1 MSTSET
7 VVNPSPSATVSS
19 RARYVD
25 PRLIL
30 AVCGLAIFTD
40 VVGSGIVI
48 PAIPEFATLFG
59 ASEAG
64 MGYAFSMFGLA
75 FLVSVLPL
83 GVLVDRTGRI
93 DLIVGAGM
101 ALVACAA
108 VSFALASSIWVF
120 SLGQA
125 FHGVGSAATWV
136 AAQPLAAR
144 LAAQGKRQGLWL
156 SAITISMGLGLAA
169 GPLIGAIGG
178 LRTPFLLYLALAV
191 GAAVLAVV
199 ALRGQVAGE
208 RFVGLRYRVVLANPR
223 IAAACLA
230 ILVLY
235 FGIGALEVLFPLH
248 MSVHGFEKSGI
259 GILFFWLAIFLV
271 GSQVL
276 AGRWI
281 DRIGPVAP
289 TVASFVVIAAML
301 PLAVFGAS
309 FKAWIPIFM
318 VLGVATGIPVS
329 ATMILIA
336 NSSRAGERGVAYAL
350 WNFSFSVGYL
360 IGPALGGTLA
370 EVARG
375 WSGAGGLRL
384 PFFVLAGVTLA
395 AAPVFARLARR
406 GRP

>member
-7 VVNPSPSATVSS
+7 VVNPSPSATGAS
-19 RARYVD
+19 RSRPTD

-40 VVGSGIVI
+40 VVGSGIII

-64 MGYAFSMFGLA
+64 MGYAFSMFAFA

-83 GVLVDRTGRI
+83 GALVDRTGRV

-101 ALVACAA
+101 VLVACAA
-108 VSFALASSIWVF
+108 VSFTLASSIWVF

-144 LAAQGKRQGLWL
+144 LAARGRKQGLWL
-156 SAITISMGLGLAA
+156 SVITITMGLGLAV

-178 LRTPFLLYLALAV
+178 LRTPFLLYLALAC
-191 GAAVLAVV
+191 GATVLAV
-199 ALRGQVAGE
+199 ATLRGQDAGE
-208 RFVGLRYRVVLANPR
+208 RFVGLRYRAVLRNPR

-235 FGIGALEVLFPLH
+235 FGIGVLEVLFPLH
-248 MSVHGFEKSGI
+248 MSAHGFEKSGI
-259 GILFFWLAIFLV
+259 GVLFFWLAIFLV
-271 GSQVL
+271 GSQLL
-276 AGRWI
+276 AGRWM

-289 TVASFVVIAAML
+289 TVVSLVVIAAML
-301 PLAVFGAS
+301 PLSVFGTS
-309 FKAWIPIFM
+309 FKAWIPVFM
-318 VLGVATGIPVS
+318 ILGVATGIPVS
-329 ATMILIA
+329 ATMMLIA

-350 WNFSFSVGYL
+350 WNFSFSIGYL

-370 EVARG
+370 EATRG
-375 WSGAGGLRL
+375 WGPVGGLRL
-384 PFFVLAGVTLA
+384 PFFVLAAVTLA

-406 GRP
+406 ERP